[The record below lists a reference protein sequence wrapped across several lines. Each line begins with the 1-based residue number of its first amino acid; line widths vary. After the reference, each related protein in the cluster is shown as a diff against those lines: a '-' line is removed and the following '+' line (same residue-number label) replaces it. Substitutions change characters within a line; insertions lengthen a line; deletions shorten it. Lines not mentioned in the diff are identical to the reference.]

1 LKNNNRSEISLNTG
15 SELCRNL

>member
-15 SELCRNL
+15 SELCRNS